1 MGFQY
6 LVRDPLGKIHEGLV
20 EAATREAAQQSL
32 VRDGFQILKL
42 EQDDGGNL
50 FPRRIKRSDIIYAT
64 SQLAI
69 MVETGITLSV
79 ALASIAEQEEN
90 PTLKEV
96 LQDLKNRVEAGED
109 FSVALARHPRHFDKT
124 YVALVR
130 AS

>member
-20 EAATREAAQQSL
+20 DATTREAAHQSL
-32 VRDGFQILKL
+32 ARDGFHVIKL
-42 EQDDGGNL
+42 EEESGGNL
-50 FPRRIKRSDIIYAT
+50 FPRRIKRADIIYAT

-79 ALASIAEQEEN
+79 ALDGISQQEEN

-96 LQDLKNRVEAGED
+96 LVDLKNHVE
-109 FSVALARHPRHFDKT
+109 
-124 YVALVR
+124 
-130 AS
+130 

>member
-20 EAATREAAQQSL
+20 EASTREAAQQSL
-32 VRDGFQILKL
+32 ARDGFHVLKL
-42 EQDDGGNL
+42 EQEEAGNL

-79 ALASIAEQEEN
+79 ALSGIAEQEEN

-96 LQDLKNRVEAGED
+96 LLD
-109 FSVALARHPRHFDKT
+109 
-124 YVALVR
+124 
-130 AS
+130 